1 MKIITPVTITDAML
15 VSSSLTEAD
24 YPVWNGATSY
34 ADNDRVIRTSTHSIY
49 QRLTGGTSAT
59 APESDPVNWKRVG
72 PTNRWAMFDRATG
85 SVSTSSSTI
94 AVTIAPGLV
103 RGLALLDVDGN
114 TARVEVKDGATTVYD
129 RTIDLN
135 AGDGVVSWDSYFF
148 GDIVLRR
155 VVVLTDIPPYSTGQI
170 TVTVIGSAPVN
181 VGTLV
186 VGSVFDVGGTKPGV
200 SLGIVDYSKK
210 STDEFGLTTVVQR
223 AFAKKM
229 TVPVVIKRAAVDEVG
244 RRLSEL
250 RATPVVWIGADTY
263 GQSVIYGFYK
273 DWSIELAYS
282 AISYGTITIEGLS

>member
-15 VSSSLTEAD
+15 VSSSLAETD
-24 YPVWNGATSY
+24 YPAWNGATAYTSGG
-34 ADNDRVIRTSTHSIY
+34 RVIRTSTHSIY
-49 QRLTGGTSAT
+49 QRLTSGTSAT
-59 APESDPVNWKRVG
+59 APESDPTNWKRVG
-72 PTNRWAMFDRATG
+72 PTNRWAMFDKATG
-85 SVSTSSSTI
+85 SVSTSSSSI
-94 AVTIAPGLV
+94 VVTVAPGLV

-114 TARVEVKDGATTVYD
+114 SVRVEVKDGATTVYD
-129 RTIDLN
+129 RTINLN
-135 AGDGVVSWDSYFF
+135 AGDGVFSWDTYFF
-148 GDIVLRR
+148 DDIVLRR

-170 TVTVIGSAPVN
+170 TVTVSGGAPVN

-186 VGSVFDVGGTKPGV
+186 VGSVFDIGGTKPGV

-210 STDEFGLTTVVQR
+210 STDEFGITTVAQR

-244 RRLSEL
+244 RRLAAL
-250 RATPVVWIGADTY
+250 RATPVVWIGAETY

-282 AISYGTITIEGLS
+282 AISYGTLTIEGLS

>member
-1 MKIITPVTITDAML
+1 ML
-15 VSSSLTEAD
+15 VSSSIAEAD
-24 YPVWNGATSY
+24 YPAWNGATAY
-34 ADNDRVIRTSTHSIY
+34 AADARVIRTSTHSIY

-94 AVTIAPGLV
+94 AVTLAPGLV

-155 VVVLTDIPPYSTGQI
+155 VVVLTDIPPYSTEQI
-170 TVTVIGSAPVN
+170 TVTVTGSAPVN

-200 SLGIVDYSKK
+200 SMGIIDYSKK
-210 STDEFGLTTVVQR
+210 STDDFGVTTVVQR

-229 TVPVVIKRAAVDEVG
+229 TVPIVIRSTNVDEAA
-244 RRLSEL
+244 RRLSSI
-250 RATPVVWIGADTY
+250 RATPVVWIGTETY
-263 GQSVIYGFYK
+263 GQSVIYGFYR

-282 AISYGTITIEGLS
+282 QISHATLTIEGLS